1 MIQTDTDIS
10 FPLLLNLKMTNVKPI
25 WVSSLFC
32 SHILF
37 SKRISFHP
45 QGELW
50 AAACVC
56 ASNIVCRSTWW
67 GSGEWRVKS
76 SPSSARQAL
85 GPASLGPWHTE
96 FSPTSLLPWPCFFFF
111 EYCHLFVMPFERN
124 LHLSAVGVQ
133 RVSLFGAHKGTV
145 KAGSQP
151 WTWSHSRK
159 GHLSTALN
167 LQIRKVHQSW
177 RPSSPTRFCYWS
189 SSMGCKKISEI
200 SILARSSSWSHYRPQ
215 EK

>member
-10 FPLLLNLKMTNVKPI
+10 FPLLLNLKMTNVKPN

-76 SPSSARQAL
+76 SPSSAQQAL

-96 FSPTSLLPWPCFFFF
+96 FSPTSLLPWPFFFF
-111 EYCHLFVMPFERN
+111 FFWVLSSVCHAFWEK
-124 LHLSAVGVQ
+124 SASICSGCPEGISFWCPQ
-133 RVSLFGAHKGTV
+133 RY
-145 KAGSQP
+145 SQG
-151 WTWSHSRK
+151 WQ
-159 GHLSTALN
+159 STLN
-167 LQIRKVHQSW
+167 LVSFTKRTPINSFKLADKEGT
-177 RPSSPTRFCYWS
+177 P
-189 SSMGCKKISEI
+189 
-200 SILARSSSWSHYRPQ
+200 ILKAFLTDPILLLKQQYGL
-215 EK
+215 

>member
-10 FPLLLNLKMTNVKPI
+10 FPLLLNLKMTNVKPN

-37 SKRISFHP
+37 SKKISFQP

-85 GPASLGPWHTE
+85 GPASLGPWHTD
-96 FSPTSLLPWPCFFFF
+96 FSPTSLLPWPFFFF
-111 EYCHLFVMPFERN
+111 FFFWVLSSVCHAFWEK
-124 LHLSAVGVQ
+124 SASICSGCPEGISFRCPQ
-133 RVSLFGAHKGTV
+133 RY
-145 KAGSQP
+145 SQG
-151 WTWSHSRK
+151 WQ
-159 GHLSTALN
+159 STLN
-167 LQIRKVHQSW
+167 LVSFTKRTPINSFKLADKEGT
-177 RPSSPTRFCYWS
+177 P
-189 SSMGCKKISEI
+189 
-200 SILARSSSWSHYRPQ
+200 ILKAFLTDPILLLKQQYGL
-215 EK
+215 

>member
-10 FPLLLNLKMTNVKPI
+10 FPLLLNLKMTNVKPN

-96 FSPTSLLPWPCFFFF
+96 FSPTSLLPWPFFFF
-111 EYCHLFVMPFERN
+111 WVLSSVCHAFWEK
-124 LHLSAVGVQ
+124 SASICSGCPEGISFRCPQ
-133 RVSLFGAHKGTV
+133 RY
-145 KAGSQP
+145 SQG
-151 WTWSHSRK
+151 WQ
-159 GHLSTALN
+159 STLN
-167 LQIRKVHQSW
+167 LVSFTKRTPINSFKLADKEGT
-177 RPSSPTRFCYWS
+177 P
-189 SSMGCKKISEI
+189 
-200 SILARSSSWSHYRPQ
+200 ILKAFLTDPILLLKQQYGL
-215 EK
+215 

>member
-10 FPLLLNLKMTNVKPI
+10 FPLLLNLKMTNVKPN

-37 SKRISFHP
+37 SKKISFQP

-85 GPASLGPWHTE
+85 GPASLGPWHTD
-96 FSPTSLLPWPCFFFF
+96 FSPTSLLPWPFFFF
-111 EYCHLFVMPFERN
+111 F
-124 LHLSAVGVQ
+124 
-133 RVSLFGAHKGTV
+133 
-145 KAGSQP
+145 
-151 WTWSHSRK
+151 
-159 GHLSTALN
+159 LSTVICLSCLLREICIY
-167 LQIRKVHQSW
+167 LQWVSRGYLFLVPTKVQS
-177 RPSSPTRFCYWS
+177 R
-189 SSMGCKKISEI
+189 
-200 SILARSSSWSHYRPQ
+200 LAVNPELGLIH
-215 EK
+215 EKDTYQQL